1 MREAEF
7 LDKALAIVKAAG
19 YRVSKPRS
27 QPSRPQR
34 PDGLNAVGK
43 PYGANDDPNYKLKG
57 VGASIGRLYA
67 PYGPSMRFV
76 GDQRDNTKRARRA
89 FQPVPLLSHSF
100 IEPDV
105 PGVALKKTT
114 ENDVPKTRTY
124 RLVFTNKNE
133 FGGAVII
140 DVSGVS
146 AGKAFSAAIKKSKEL
161 KLNPGQDY
169 DVYGYELPPDAIPEQ
184 FKRRLL
190 SRAEVDLL
198 NARTQ

>member
-89 FQPVPLLSHSF
+89 FHPVPPLSHSF
-100 IEPDV
+100 IEPECARSCAQKDDRERRAKDTDILA
-105 PGVALKKTT
+105 GVHQQ
-114 ENDVPKTRTY
+114 E
-124 RLVFTNKNE
+124 
-133 FGGAVII
+133 
-140 DVSGVS
+140 
-146 AGKAFSAAIKKSKEL
+146 
-161 KLNPGQDY
+161 
-169 DVYGYELPPDAIPEQ
+169 
-184 FKRRLL
+184 
-190 SRAEVDLL
+190 
-198 NARTQ
+198 